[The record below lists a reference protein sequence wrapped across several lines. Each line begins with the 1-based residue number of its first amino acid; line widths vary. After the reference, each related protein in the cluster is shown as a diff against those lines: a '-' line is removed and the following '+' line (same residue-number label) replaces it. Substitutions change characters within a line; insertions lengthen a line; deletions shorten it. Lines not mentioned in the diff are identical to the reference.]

1 MTLAT
6 PNGWK
11 LVAFVIASILFV
23 LCLHLGT
30 TRLRTGKK
38 GSGIGFILAAVLL
51 LGVMCGAN
59 PWG

>member
-1 MTLAT
+1 MILET
-6 PNGWK
+6 PNGLK

-23 LCLHLGT
+23 LCLYLGT

-38 GSGIGFILAAVLL
+38 GSGIGFIIAAVLL